1 MYKIDPK
8 PGEIWICRDGE
19 KARIYAVDGRHDSP
33 IHGAVRT
40 DCGWDPLTW
49 LKNGRVS
56 EYGPNGFDLI
66 QKYDW
71 REELK
76 PIWAVLKP
84 EFRWVA
90 MDKGGVWYVYDN
102 KPRVESDE
110 EYWDVASEFEG
121 LHALSMPTPDCPW
134 YKTLTKRP
142 E

>member
-1 MYKIDPK
+1 MDKIDPK
-8 PGEIWICRDGE
+8 PGEIWTCRDGG
-19 KARIYAVDGRHDSP
+19 KARVYAVDGGHDSP

-49 LKNGRVS
+49 LKNGWVF

-66 QKYDW
+66 SKYDW

-84 EFRWVA
+84 EYRWVA
-90 MDKGGVWYVYDN
+90 MDDDGEWFTFRN
-102 KPRVESDE
+102 LPRQEKYGWGD
-110 EYWDVASEFEG
+110 ATG
-121 LHALSMPTPDCPW
+121 TAGCIRPINIPTPDCPW
-134 YKTLTKRP
+134 YETLTERP